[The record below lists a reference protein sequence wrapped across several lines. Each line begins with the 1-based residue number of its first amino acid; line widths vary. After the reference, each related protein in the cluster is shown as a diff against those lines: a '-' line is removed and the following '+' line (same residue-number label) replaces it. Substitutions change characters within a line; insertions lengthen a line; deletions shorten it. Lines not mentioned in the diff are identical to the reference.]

1 MSDEELAKR
10 ANDFEEKHGYC
21 PDYGYDVYE
30 PEHKTEAQEEVS
42 RLLNEWS
49 VQITEVL
56 NKTRKK
62 R

>member
-30 PEHKTEAQEEVS
+30 PERKTEAQEEAS

-49 VQITEVL
+49 VQATEVL